1 MTMIEITTIE
11 GLDIAVVNA
20 EETLLKNLETA
31 GELFRSIKTQGETPL
46 IAINA
51 EAFPTKFFDPD
62 TGFPQKVLGAL
73 QDHDMKMAVVGD
85 FNAHAQTAFLPF
97 MAECNNGFHLFF
109 VADEDT
115 AFRRLQNAQEDD
127 RKRAL

>member
-1 MTMIEITTIE
+1 MTMIEITTFE
-11 GLDIAVVNA
+11 GTDIAVVNA
-20 EETLLKNLETA
+20 DETLLKNLEIA
-31 GELFRSIKTQGETPL
+31 EELFRSIKTQGETPF

-85 FNAHAQTAFLPF
+85 FNAYGQTAFLPF

-115 AFRRLQNAQEDD
+115 AARRLLNAQKDGE
-127 RKRAL
+127 RA